1 MQQGKDDAVAGFGD
15 SAPVM
20 VRFMPNWP
28 VRVVIFRVTG
38 TVLLLCSAGMW
49 VVPGSLSDPDL
60 AMFKLG
66 VSIFFFFCGLALLMR
81 NHQDNQPDAYFD
93 PIRHEVRVLQKDD
106 KGEPRTILRRS
117 YDSLGSVDFGAQV
130 VALFDRDGSMLM
142 RLAVEDA
149 DVRRALRIQLGGLVR
164 LTERA

>member
-1 MQQGKDDAVAGFGD
+1 MQQGNTGFGD

-20 VRFMPNWP
+20 VRFVPNWP
-28 VRVVIFRVTG
+28 VRVVMFRVLG
-38 TVLLLCSAGMW
+38 TVLLLGSAAMW
-49 VVPGSLSDPDL
+49 VLPGSLADPDL
-60 AMFKLG
+60 AMIKLG
-66 VSIFFFFCGLALLMR
+66 VSVFFFFCGLALLMR
-81 NHQDNQPDAYFD
+81 NHQDNQPDAFFD

-106 KGEPRTILRRS
+106 RGEPRTILRRS
-117 YDSLGSVDFGAQV
+117 YDSLGSVDFGARV

-142 RLAVEDA
+142 RLSVEDA